1 MTDTHNQDKQVEL
14 DLLKELG
21 NIGAGNA
28 ATALSQLL
36 NKDIYMNVPKAKIVS
51 FNEMMELAGGPERP
65 VAAVFLTMEGEIA
78 GSLFF
83 VLSLE
88 DATRLIQQLVEDAS
102 LNKESLPQHEM
113 ALSALQEVGNI
124 VSAHYLT
131 ALSEAIGLLVTPSVP
146 QVSVDMV
153 GAIVMAGLLEI
164 SHVSDNAIFIDTELS
179 QTSDVTAEKIK
190 GHFFLIPFPDSF
202 DKILTELGAK

>member
-1 MTDTHNQDKQVEL
+1 MSSQDNHNDL
-14 DLLKELG
+14 DILKELG

-36 NKDIYMNVPKAKIVS
+36 NKEIYMNVPRAKIVS

-65 VAAVFLTMEGEIA
+65 VAAVFLTMEGELS

-88 DATRLIQQLVEDAS
+88 DATKLILQLVNDDS
-102 LNKESLPQHEM
+102 LNKEILPQHEM
-113 ALSALQEVGNI
+113 ALSALQELGNI

-131 ALSEAIGLLVTPSVP
+131 ALSEAIGLIVKPSVP

-164 SHVSDNAIFIDTELS
+164 SHVSDHAIFIDTELS
-179 QTSDVTAEKIK
+179 QTSDETAEKVK

-202 DKILTELGAK
+202 DKILKELGAK